1 MAKIR
6 FNLKRLY
13 AKNETLICLIMNYDN
28 ERLKLSTGISI
39 NPKQWNSKQ
48 QRAKE
53 LMLFSNHREINLKL
67 ETQSAVLLKVYNEIL
82 DRDGF
87 VEKPILKKEFL
98 IAMKSPKT
106 KKRKKKFWDYFEEF
120 INYKKEEL
128 GEIKDY
134 NNSLRK
140 HLIAT
145 EGRLKRRITLSD
157 IKVFD
162 SPFNLKFKRYLTSEA
177 INSRGEQGLA
187 INTIGKQYKNL
198 KVFMNWCFEKE
209 YVDRFSMKHLKS
221 VTEEVDDVFL
231 TEDELFLLTNL
242 KLTNVTEKIVRD
254 LFLIGCE
261 TALRFSDFT
270 RLEKEHI
277 ANNEITITT
286 KKTKRKVVI
295 PIFGRLET
303 ILKRNNFCLP
313 KFNGNSTDF
322 NKVIRQVCK
331 KAKIISDFIKSR
343 TINRVN
349 IQEAR
354 QKWEMVSSHTCRRT
368 FCTLNYLNGVPAI
381 TIMGVSGHKNE
392 LSFLRYLKID
402 AKMSA
407 DLLRQ
412 HYEKKN
418 KI

>member
-1 MAKIR
+1 
-6 FNLKRLY
+6 
-13 AKNETLICLIMNYDN
+13 
-28 ERLKLSTGISI
+28 
-39 NPKQWNSKQ
+39 
-48 QRAKE
+48 
-53 LMLFSNHREINLKL
+53 
-67 ETQSAVLLKVYNEIL
+67 
-82 DRDGF
+82 
-87 VEKPILKKEFL
+87 
-98 IAMKSPKT
+98 
-106 KKRKKKFWDYFEEF
+106 
-120 INYKKEEL
+120 
-128 GEIKDY
+128 
-134 NNSLRK
+134 
-140 HLIAT
+140 
-145 EGRLKRRITLSD
+145 
-157 IKVFD
+157 
-162 SPFNLKFKRYLTSEA
+162 
-177 INSRGEQGLA
+177 
-187 INTIGKQYKNL
+187 
-198 KVFMNWCFEKE
+198 MNWCFEKE